1 MQTRKYIMA
10 AGAAGLLGL
19 ASTASAQTSDA
30 LIDKLVEKG
39 ILNVKEA
46 QQLRD
51 EADKDFTRAL
61 SAKNGMPE
69 YVTAFKLNGDMR
81 ARYEGFYKDS
91 ANSVDRN
98 RFRYRLRFGGT
109 ATLMDDFEV
118 GFLLISQA
126 ANGDPISG
134 NQTLQDNGSK
144 KPVAIDLAY
153 GKWNPIHDAN
163 WNASLTVGKMK
174 NPFVFS
180 EMVFD
185 GDYTPEGIATELS
198 YNITPDQTVKFI
210 GGGFVLDELGGTSQ
224 DPYLLG
230 AQLRWDANWSP
241 KWKSTVGVAFLD
253 ILVADRLTVGNIPNN
268 INLGNSRDAAGI
280 LTEGYNPI
288 VVDASVT
295 YTMESMP
302 TYAGPFPI
310 TVGGEFMHNP
320 RASVQNDAYAA
331 GVTFGK
337 AGKKGLWEFS
347 YRWKELQ
354 GDAWYEELVDS
365 DSGAFYAAA
374 APNSALGAGY
384 NSGTNIRG
392 HMLKASYSPSDSVTL
407 SVALFNMWAI
417 NPAPFDTGSTINRLQ
432 VDAVWKF

>member
-1 MQTRKYIMA
+1 MA

-19 ASTASAQTSDA
+19 ASTASAQTSDS

-46 QQLRD
+46 QQLR
-51 EADKDFTRAL
+51 EESDKDFTRAL

-69 YVTAFKLNGDMR
+69 YVTAFKLNGDLR

-109 ATLMDDFEV
+109 ASLMDDFEV

-153 GKWNPIHDAN
+153 GKWNPLHNAD
-163 WNASLTVGKMK
+163 WNGTLTVGKMK

-185 GDYTPEGIATELS
+185 GDYTPEGLAAELS
-198 YNITPDQTVKFI
+198 YNITPDQTIKFI

-241 KWKSTVGVAFLD
+241 KWKSTAGVAFLD
-253 ILVADRLTVGNIPNN
+253 ILSANQLTVGNIPNN
-268 INLGNSRDAAGI
+268 INLGNTRDAAGL
-280 LTEGYNPI
+280 LTEGFSPI
-288 VVDASVT
+288 VLDASVT
-295 YTMESMP
+295 YTMEGMP
-302 TYAGPFPI
+302 MYAGPFPI
-310 TVGGEFMHNP
+310 TVGGEYMHNP

-331 GVTFGK
+331 GITFGK

-392 HMLKASYSPSDSVTL
+392 HMIKASYSPSDSITL

-417 NPAPFDTGSTINRLQ
+417 NAAPADTGSTINRLQ
-432 VDAVWKF
+432 VDAMWKF